1 MRNFFKKVLKK
12 GITEDYEV
20 KSLILNENT
29 IDEVYDRYFKDTVRR
44 QIDWCF
50 KCEKIIYLLIN
61 GEKMD
66 ITDENKIFEKEK
78 VISLF
83 KKDKFLDINLVYRN
97 TFSREKDTIKK
108 YHWFFQEKDIFV
120 NDTIKDIFTKNT
132 IDYHNN
138 YSYLYKNDDV
148 PVYDYDFQKFYKI
161 QDNKVFAKGGI
172 KYEYLELN
180 NKENFIFFVENYI
193 GLKEQLKEMIFFR
206 SSKEE
211 LDILRQK
218 AKNDDK
224 LKEKL
229 YFDLLKEKKS
239 TFEINDEE
247 YTFIGYDELI
257 QNLIDNFEKNG
268 YVTFSTIDIK
278 KGDCLIKFYDSENR
292 YNCYITTTIT
302 ISKNLF
308 DKIQGKKVEN
318 NFNEE
323 SRTGRF
329 SSSLAKFSSNK

>member
-1 MRNFFKKVLKK
+1 MENFFKKVLKK
-12 GITEDYEV
+12 RITEDYEV
-20 KSLILNENT
+20 ESLILNENT
-29 IDEVYDRYFKDTVRR
+29 IDKVYERYFKDTVRR
-44 QIDWCF
+44 KIDWCF

-61 GEKMD
+61 GEKMN

-78 VISLF
+78 VVSLF
-83 KKDKFLDINLVYRN
+83 QKDKFLDINLVYRD

-120 NDTIKDIFTKNT
+120 SDTIRDIFDKTT
-132 IDYHNN
+132 RDYHNK
-138 YSYLYKNDDV
+138 YTYLYKHNDV

-172 KYEYLELN
+172 KYDYLELN
-180 NKENFIFFVENYI
+180 NKENFIFFIENYI
-193 GLKEQLKEMIFFR
+193 ELKEKLKEMAFFG
-206 SSKEE
+206 SSEEE
-211 LDILRQK
+211 LNILKEK
-218 AKNDDK
+218 AKNDVK

-239 TFEINDEE
+239 TFKINDEE

-257 QNLIDNFEKNG
+257 QKLIDNFENKG

-278 KGDCLIKFYDSENR
+278 KGDCLVKFYDYDSEK
-292 YNCYITTTIT
+292 CYVTTT

-308 DKIQGKKVEN
+308 DKIQGKSVEN
-318 NFNEE
+318 NFDEE
-323 SRTGRF
+323 RRTGRF
-329 SSSLAKFSSNK
+329 SSSLMKFSSNR

>member
-1 MRNFFKKVLKK
+1 MRNFLKKVLKK
-12 GITEDYEV
+12 GITKDYEV
-20 KSLILNENT
+20 ESLILDENT
-29 IDEVYDRYFKDTVRR
+29 IDEVYDKYFKDTVRR

-66 ITDENKIFEKEK
+66 ITDENKIFKKEK
-78 VISLF
+78 VVSLF
-83 KKDKFLDINLVYRN
+83 QKDKFLDIDLVYKN
-97 TFSREKDTIKK
+97 TFSKEKDTIKK

-132 IDYHNN
+132 IDYRNN
-138 YSYLYKNDDV
+138 YTYLYEHNDV

-180 NKENFIFFVENYI
+180 NKENFKFFVENYI

-229 YFDLLKEKKS
+229 YFDLFKEKKS
-239 TFEINDEE
+239 TFKINDEE

-257 QNLIDNFEKNG
+257 QNLIDNFEKKG

-318 NFNEE
+318 NFDEE

-329 SSSLAKFSSNK
+329 SSSLAKFSSNE

>member
-12 GITEDYEV
+12 GITENYEV
-20 KSLILNENT
+20 ESLILNENT
-29 IDEVYDRYFKDTVRR
+29 IDKVYERYFKDTVRR

-83 KKDKFLDINLVYRN
+83 KKDKFLDIDLVYRN

-138 YSYLYKNDDV
+138 YSYLHKNDDI

-180 NKENFIFFVENYI
+180 NKENFKFFVENYI
-193 GLKEQLKEMIFFR
+193 GLKEQLKIDDQMKWVGLMNNLEATI
-206 SSKEE
+206 KEI
-211 LDILRQK
+211 IL
-218 AKNDDK
+218 ND
-224 LKEKL
+224 LV
-229 YFDLLKEKKS
+229 
-239 TFEINDEE
+239 
-247 YTFIGYDELI
+247 
-257 QNLIDNFEKNG
+257 
-268 YVTFSTIDIK
+268 YV
-278 KGDCLIKFYDSENR
+278 
-292 YNCYITTTIT
+292 
-302 ISKNLF
+302 
-308 DKIQGKKVEN
+308 
-318 NFNEE
+318 
-323 SRTGRF
+323 
-329 SSSLAKFSSNK
+329 